1 MPPELERQL
10 LPNTGLGGA
19 RPKITIADG
28 HRQWLVKFPSR
39 RDSPDVPMARLEAAA
54 LMLANRCGI
63 DAVTHEVVSV
73 GDADVLLVRRFDRSP
88 REGGW
93 TRDAFLSA
101 RTLLSNGESGQRYSF
116 FGSYPRLAR
125 ELGRLSARSAV
136 DRRELFRRMVF
147 NAVIGNGDDHDRNH
161 GMLADEE
168 RPDAFRLSP
177 AYDLVPALHPPRI
190 RQQALGV
197 GDHGAWSTR
206 ENMLSSAASF
216 DLDGSTANA
225 LIDQVE
231 EAALDQWEQ
240 CCRESGLTRSSI
252 ASLAKCVQRIP
263 ETHREGDG
271 TPVMPRRV

>member
-1 MPPELERQL
+1 MDCPHCGEENLLGAVQCMACGKSLFVPAGAAQKSDARTASHHDAARRPEPHASDPGPEPPDRKFGSESLPRCRVCLE
-10 LPNTGLGGA
+10 P
-19 RPKITIADG
+19 
-28 HRQWLVKFPSR
+28 
-39 RDSPDVPMARLEAAA
+39 
-54 LMLANRCGI
+54 
-63 DAVTHEVVSV
+63 
-73 GDADVLLVRRFDRSP
+73 FDRSP
-88 REGGW
+88 RDGGW

-125 ELGRLSARSAV
+125 ELGRLSSRSAA

-197 GDHGAWSTR
+197 GDQGAWSTR

-216 DLDGSTANA
+216 DLDGTTANA
-225 LIDQVE
+225 LIDEVE

-240 CCRESGLTRSSI
+240 CCREHGLAPSAI
-252 ASLAKCVQRIP
+252 AALAKCVQRIP
-263 ETHREGDG
+263 ETHREEDG
-271 TPVMPRRV
+271 PPVIPRRV